1 MLLAT
6 RPNAVDNW
14 ENTMKLT
21 KLIATVAAATFATGA
36 VAQDTVRMG
45 TEGYY
50 PPFNFF
56 DSAGQVKGFDI
67 DIGNALCAE
76 MKVTCEWVTT
86 DWDGII
92 PALNAN
98 KFDTIIAS
106 MSITDERLNVVNFTD
121 PYYFNAARFIA
132 VKDAGLGNALPSD
145 MSGKIIGTQESTLEV
160 EVLQQYFPNSE
171 IKLYP
176 KLDDALLDLE
186 SGRVDA
192 AYASQFVLGAWLAK
206 EDGACCE
213 FIGEAARS
221 DGNKGTGIA
230 VRQSDTELL
239 ANLNKALAAIVANGT
254 YDKIRSQYFDFD
266 IMTTPNTATELYQ

>member
-1 MLLAT
+1 
-6 RPNAVDNW
+6 
-14 ENTMKLT
+14 MKLT
-21 KLIATVAAATFATGA
+21 KLIATIAAATFATGGM
-36 VAQDTVRMG
+36 AQDTVRMG

-106 MSITDERLNVVNFTD
+106 MSITDERLKVVSFTD

-132 VKDAGLGNALPSD
+132 AKDAGLGNALPSD
-145 MSGKIIGTQESTLEV
+145 MAGKIIGTQESTLEV
-160 EVLQQYFPNSE
+160 EVLQQYFPDSE

-213 FIGEAARS
+213 FVGEAARS

-239 ANLNKALAAIVANGT
+239 SNLNRALAAIVANGT
-254 YDKIRSQYFDFD
+254 YDEIRGQYFDFD
-266 IMTTPNTATELYQ
+266 IMTTPKTATELYK

>member
-1 MLLAT
+1 
-6 RPNAVDNW
+6 
-14 ENTMKLT
+14 MKLT
-21 KLIATVAAATFATGA
+21 QFFGAVVAATLATGA
-36 VAQDTVRMG
+36 MAQDTVRMG
-45 TEGYY
+45 TEGYC

-56 DSAGQVKGFDI
+56 DAAGQVKGFDI

-106 MSITDERLNVVNFTD
+106 MSITDERAKVVSFTN

-132 VKDAGLGNALPSD
+132 AKDAGLGDALPSD
-145 MSGKIIGTQESTLEV
+145 MAGKIIGTQESTLEV
-160 EVLQQYFPNSE
+160 EVLQQYFPDAE

-213 FIGEAARS
+213 FVGEAARS
-221 DGNKGTGIA
+221 DGNNGTGIA
-230 VRQSDTELL
+230 VRQADTELL
-239 ANLNKALAAIVANGT
+239 ANLNAALEAIVANGT
-254 YDKIRSQYFDFD
+254 YDEIRGKYFDFD
-266 IMTTPNTATELYQ
+266 IMTT

>member
-1 MLLAT
+1 
-6 RPNAVDNW
+6 
-14 ENTMKLT
+14 MKLT
-21 KLIATVAAATFATGA
+21 KLIATIAAATFATA
-36 VAQDTVRMG
+36 AMAEDTVRMG

-56 DSAGQVKGFDI
+56 DASGQVKGFDI
-67 DIGNALCAE
+67 DVGNALCAE
-76 MKVTCEWVTT
+76 MHVTCEWVTT

-92 PALNAN
+92 PALNAD

-106 MSITDERLNVVNFTD
+106 MSITDERSKVVSFTN
-121 PYYFNAARFIA
+121 PYYFNAARFIGA
-132 VKDAGLGNALPSD
+132 KGADLGNALPAD
-145 MSGKIIGTQESTLEV
+145 MAGKIIGTQESTLEV

-192 AYASQFVLGAWLAK
+192 AYASHFVLGAWLAK

-213 FIGEAARS
+213 FVGEAARS
-221 DGNKGTGIA
+221 DGNRGTGIA

-239 ANLNKALAAIVANGT
+239 ANLNAALEAIVANGT
-254 YDKIRSQYFDFD
+254 YDEIRSRYFDFD
-266 IMTTPNTATELYQ
+266 IMTTPKTATELYK